1 MNLKPPSCYN
11 PLPILKGSI
20 DDAAPWANQCCP
32 LASLSKG
39 FAYPEGSCSS
49 GVLII
54 SDKLSKDDA
63 LDGFFLRPHTAAGS
77 ILNRAL
83 SAAGVARDQVGIYGV
98 VACNPPNGSL
108 NGESYEHDSIAHCAK
123 NLEKV
128 YNHYQHPPVILALG
142 SIAARTLTGL
152 TGERLSLDM
161 IQGFPLAPEGRTVPF
176 MLGRSIV
183 VPSYSPEYIERGN
196 SQLLLVLIRDIRF
209 AFQLAQRLKARF
221 SDVPQVQAIFDAL
234 QHKPQYALHAN
245 HFHLSTLYQ
254 QMKDGYVK
262 RLSYDFETVGKV
274 SDNALLESGDA
285 TYQAFTNQH
294 ITQVNFS
301 IDRNQAI
308 VVDYD
313 AQTAPIVQD
322 ILACTPMVPKIAHN
336 GYCFDQ
342 PVARYNGFE
351 IRGRHIDT
359 LWCLGAKTQIRVE
372 GAKWMSIAK
381 YVNTRDKRRIATLS
395 NDGTFKY
402 TKVLN
407 WRKQHVKNQQWIS
420 IKTNGSKC
428 PMILTP
434 DHKVWIGSECGKF
447 WAWKEASEVQL
458 GDLVKVNRGHDE
470 LIEGSLLGDG
480 HISST
485 RTLSWCHGMPQFEYL
500 KAKADCMGVTVKLDS
515 GENRHDTCHASVSIP
530 AHWKALYYGEGKRLF
545 RPPSGAAALAI
556 WYMDDGGFY
565 HNRRKGKEYGNG
577 RVLLAINRYAHCG
590 TEVLSYFRK
599 LIGHDC
605 EFTGGKMIRI
615 SKDSLQRFFA
625 IIAPFVHPSMKYKLD
640 ERYHDRY
647 NGWLET
653 PHAITAKV
661 KEIKPVES
669 TQVRYCVD
677 VEESTNAFFTRAG
690 LVHNCFHHIYPD
702 LPGKGKANKSEAEGA
717 SLSSNDGDEDG
728 ALAPLQFCASFYGFP
743 LPWKHLFKLDPHLYG
758 AYDSDA
764 CLWVNDGCNASLE
777 ALGLTE
783 SHEKYVVQLRLVLDD
798 MERRGLPCSP
808 KKLLELSNHLAE
820 MLKESSFVIRT
831 CVPDEALS
839 TTPAKGYAKT
849 PKALLEGVE
858 QAIEEH
864 ISNGGE
870 RETFNVASYAL
881 SKRYVWKSHSLI
893 GQRCSCV
900 KITKNKEDTLPK
912 CPHCLGTGLKATVR
926 KIPCKQCLNGSG
938 RIDCLNCKGEGFTST
953 VRVPKPR
960 AKGKAR
966 RAKRSVVVVLE
977 AEEQMSLFPGE
988 EEEAEHC
995 ETPKIRMEINFE
1007 EMD

>member
-49 GVLII
+49 GVLIV

-128 YNHYQHPPVILALG
+128 YHHFQSPPVILALG

-176 MLGRSIV
+176 MLGKSII

-245 HFHLSTLYQ
+245 HFHLSTLYK

-262 RLSYDFETVGKV
+262 RLGYDFETPGKIN
-274 SDNALLESGDA
+274 DNALLEGGDA
-285 TYQAFTNQH
+285 TYQAFTNQK

-301 IDRNQAI
+301 IDRNHAI
-308 VVDYD
+308 VADYD
-313 AQTAPIVQD
+313 PQTAPIIQD
-322 ILACTPMVPKIAHN
+322 ILACTSNVPKVGHN
-336 GYCFDQ
+336 VYCFDQ
-342 PVARYNGFE
+342 PVARYNSFE

-359 LWCLGAKTQIRVE
+359 
-372 GAKWMSIAK
+372 M
-381 YVNTRDKRRIATLS
+381 
-395 NDGTFKY
+395 FK
-402 TKVLN
+402 
-407 WRKQHVKNQQWIS
+407 
-420 IKTNGSKC
+420 
-428 PMILTP
+428 
-434 DHKVWIGSECGKF
+434 
-447 WAWKEASEVQL
+447 
-458 GDLVKVNRGHDE
+458 
-470 LIEGSLLGDG
+470 
-480 HISST
+480 
-485 RTLSWCHGMPQFEYL
+485 
-500 KAKADCMGVTVKLDS
+500 
-515 GENRHDTCHASVSIP
+515 
-530 AHWKALYYGEGKRLF
+530 
-545 RPPSGAAALAI
+545 
-556 WYMDDGGFY
+556 
-565 HNRRKGKEYGNG
+565 
-577 RVLLAINRYAHCG
+577 
-590 TEVLSYFRK
+590 
-599 LIGHDC
+599 
-605 EFTGGKMIRI
+605 
-615 SKDSLQRFFA
+615 
-625 IIAPFVHPSMKYKLD
+625 
-640 ERYHDRY
+640 
-647 NGWLET
+647 
-653 PHAITAKV
+653 
-661 KEIKPVES
+661 
-669 TQVRYCVD
+669 
-677 VEESTNAFFTRAG
+677 
-690 LVHNCFHHIYPD
+690 FHHIYPD

-764 CLWVNDGCNASLE
+764 SLWVDDGCNASLE

-808 KKLLELSNHLAE
+808 KKLLELSNHLAG
-820 MLKESSFVIRT
+820 MLKESSVIIRT

-858 QAIEEH
+858 QAISLHVEAG
-864 ISNGGE
+864 NE
-870 RETFNVASYAL
+870 RETFDVASYAL

-900 KITKNKEDTLPK
+900 KITKNNEDALPK

-926 KIPCKQCLNGSG
+926 KIPCKQCLDGSG
-938 RIDCLNCKGEGFTST
+938 RIDCQNCKGEGFTST

-960 AKGKAR
+960 AKGKSR
-966 RAKRSVVVVLE
+966 RAKRSAVATSE
-977 AEEQMSLFPGE
+977 AKEQMSLFSGE

-995 ETPKIRMEINFE
+995 ETPKIRMEINLE
-1007 EMD
+1007 EVD